1 MEVYF
6 KDLISKEASLD
17 KLVDDL
23 MLVVQ
28 GAEEFADAAAAVLPP
43 EKREEL
49 RTRLQRLKEACRTI
63 KQQTIS
69 TAVAADKVL
78 HRYPYSSMGL
88 ALGLGLLAGL
98 LVRRSGGGR

>member
-28 GAEEFADAAAAVLPP
+28 GAEEIADAAAASLPP
-43 EKREEL
+43 EKHEEL
-49 RTRLQRLKEACRTI
+49 KTRLQRLKEACRII

-78 HRYPYSSMGL
+78 HRYPYSSIGL
-88 ALGLGLLAGL
+88 ASLS
-98 LVRRSGGGR
+98 VCSPESDSPIRPDR